1 MFKRAFVSGL
11 AAVAISAGALGAAV
25 QPSAAWPH
33 HHHHNR
39 DLALGLGIGLGGFLL
54 GNALAQPRA
63 VIVDDGYGSL
73 HVRRCMA
80 RYRSYDPSSD
90 TYIGYDGYP
99 RHCRL

>member
-11 AAVAISAGALGAAV
+11 AAVAITAGTLAAAV
-25 QPSAAWPH
+25 QPSAAGPH

-54 GNALAQPRA
+54 GNALVQPRP
-63 VIVDDGYGSL
+63 VVVDDYGSL

-80 RYRSYDPSSD
+80 RYRSYDPSTD

-99 RHCRL
+99 HYCRL